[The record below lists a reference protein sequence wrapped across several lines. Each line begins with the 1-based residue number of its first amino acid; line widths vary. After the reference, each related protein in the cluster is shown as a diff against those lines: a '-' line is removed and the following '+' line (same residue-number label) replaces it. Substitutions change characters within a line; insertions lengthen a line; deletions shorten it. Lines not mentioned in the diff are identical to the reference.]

1 MFKDRLVE
9 IFEDRFLIK
18 KIAEKLPILFKIA
31 EIKISRGG
39 RVGMEIGVLREQII
53 IALLIHKFGHKD
65 VITDIP
71 TNMREI
77 DVIVKGHSNPI
88 SIKTKTGSGFSGV
101 KLIWTVD
108 WEQVENFANSYKPQT
123 DILFSQVVWDKKGIF
138 AYIPLSVQREVL
150 DVLTIEKY
158 IKLPKRGTNPR
169 GVEISSIALKEC
181 ILHDDTR
188 KIFIDWKV
196 SKGLD
201 YNPYKEWVE
210 LWARD

>member
-18 KIAEKLPILFKIA
+18 KIAKKLPILFKIA

-53 IALLIHKFGHKD
+53 IALLIYKFGHKD

-181 ILHDDTR
+181 VLHDDTR

-196 SKGLD
+196 SKDLD